1 MTRFKGVVLPLM
13 ATCLTVLLIPP
24 MPEEITTEACTESFS
39 EVTGVELIAEP
50 VEVVPEPDPLL
61 TELGEFKLTAYCSCS
76 RCCSIWSDNRPVDE
90 YGNEIVIGASGEEL
104 IAGYSVAVD
113 TSVIPYGTVLVI
125 NGQEYEAVDCGGAIK
140 GNRIDIYF
148 NDHESAVQFG
158 VQYADVSIKED
169 NGNDRN

>member
-1 MTRFKGVVLPLM
+1 MTRFKSVIIPLM

-24 MPEEITTEACTESFS
+24 MPEEITTEACIESFS

-50 VEVVPEPDPLL
+50 VEVVPEP
-61 TELGEFKLTAYCSCS
+61 EFINLGEFRLTAYCSCS
-76 RCCSIWSDNRPVDE
+76 KCCGEWAECRPE
-90 YGNEIVIGASGEEL
+90 GIVYGASGEEL

-125 NGQEYEAVDCGGAIK
+125 NGQEYEAMDCGGAIK

-148 NDHESAVQFG
+148 SDHESAVQFG
-158 VQYADVSIKED
+158 VQYADVSIKEEVN
-169 NGNDRN
+169 NGRDK